1 MQGLWKKAI
10 NQKERQRVGYRDE
23 QKKKT
28 RQNDRKYQ
36 IQAHLILL
44 EIGNGKHLTP
54 LTTKDLRAPTPTIPL
69 RTNLP
74 KLSRA
79 PILRDP
85 HTSLII
91 HTTIHPA
98 SGFCGDGNDIC
109 AAVEAFTQT
118 GDAGGHVEVFA
129 AVAGDGVHDGAA
141 FALAFVAVVL
151 EVEFGVGEGGGGEED
166 EAEGC

>member
-1 MQGLWKKAI
+1 MSKKR
-10 NQKERQRVGYRDE
+10 KT
-23 QKKKT
+23 KKKN
-28 RQNDRKYQ
+28 QNPKQ
-36 IQAHLILL
+36 HLIFL
-44 EIGNGKHLTP
+44 EIGNGKHLTT
-54 LTTKDLRAPTPTIPL
+54 LATKNLRAPTPTITL

-79 PILRDP
+79 PVLRDP
-85 HTSLII
+85 HTGLII
-91 HTTIHPA
+91 NTTIHPA
-98 SGFCGDGNDIC
+98 SGFCGDGNDIG
-109 AAVEAFTQT
+109 AAVETFTQT

-151 EVEFGVGEGGGGEED
+151 EVEFGVGEGGGGEEE